1 MIGIDIVS
9 IEKFAKKI
17 NNEYFLKRAF
27 TEKEIYYAF
36 LKKDRI
42 KTLAGMYA
50 AKEAA
55 IKAFNLN
62 LGSILRGKIEIN
74 HINNKPELLI
84 AGKKILAEISISHDG
99 LYAIGI
105 CFQEENIIQIEID
118 KEIKKLMPNRKAN
131 SHKGDYGR
139 IGFLGGSPGMAG
151 SIYMSSM
158 AALRAGGG
166 LVYTLVPQSIS
177 QILQIKAN
185 EQIVKDIPCQEFY
198 YDDKILKNILS
209 TSKDLDVLAIGP
221 GMGKEESLNKLIAMI
236 LSSTEAQIIIDADG
250 LNALSRD
257 LSILNPKKNIV
268 LTPHIKEFSRLS
280 GLSIKEINSDRVKI
294 SQDFARRNKLVLVLK
309 SESTIVTDGDK
320 TYINKIG
327 NPGMAT
333 AGSGDVLTGIIASFL
348 HRLSPYDAAVL
359 GVYLHSLAGD
369 IARQKLGEDSLIAT
383 DIINNLSKAIKLMR

>member
-1 MIGIDIVS
+1 MIGIDIVN
-9 IEKFAKKI
+9 IEKFDKKI
-17 NNEYFLKRAF
+17 NNEYFIKKAF
-27 TEKEIYYAF
+27 TENEIYYAS
-36 LKKDRI
+36 LKKDKI
-42 KTLAGMYA
+42 KTLAGIYA
-50 AKEAA
+50 AKEAT
-55 IKAFNLN
+55 IKTYDLN

-84 AGKKILAEISISHDG
+84 AGKKISAEISISHDG

-105 CFQEENIIQIEID
+105 CFQEENKIQIEVD

-177 QILQIKAN
+177 KILQIKAN

-294 SQDFARRNKLVLVLK
+294 SQDFARRNKVVLVLK

>member
-1 MIGIDIVS
+1 MIGIDIVN

-17 NNEYFLKRAF
+17 NNEYFIKKAF
-27 TEKEIYYAF
+27 TENEIYYAS
-36 LKKDRI
+36 LKKDKI

-50 AKEAA
+50 AKEAT
-55 IKAFNLN
+55 IKAYDLN
-62 LGSILRGKIEIN
+62 LASILRCKIEIN

-84 AGKKILAEISISHDG
+84 ASKKIPAEISISHDG

-105 CFQEENIIQIEID
+105 CFQEENIIQIEVD

-151 SIYMSSM
+151 SIDMSSM

-166 LVYTLVPQSIS
+166 LVYTIVPKSIS

-185 EQIVKDIPCQEFY
+185 EQIVKEIPCQEFY
-198 YDDKILKNILS
+198 YDDKILKDILS

-221 GMGKEESLNKLIAMI
+221 GMGKQESLNKLIAMI

-257 LSILNPKKNIV
+257 LSILNPKKSIV

-359 GVYLHSLAGD
+359 GVYLHSLSGD

-383 DIINNLSKAIKLMR
+383 DIINNLSEAIKLMR

>member
-1 MIGIDIVS
+1 MIGIDIVN
-9 IEKFAKKI
+9 IENFAKKI
-17 NNEYFLKRAF
+17 NNEYFIKKAF
-27 TEKEIYYAF
+27 TENEIYYAS
-36 LKKDRI
+36 LKKDKI

-50 AKEAA
+50 AKEAT
-55 IKAFNLN
+55 IKAYNLN

-84 AGKKILAEISISHDG
+84 SGKKIPAEISISHDG

-105 CFQEENIIQIEID
+105 CFQEENIIQIKVD

-166 LVYTLVPQSIS
+166 LVYTIVPQSIS

-185 EQIVKDIPCQEFY
+185 EQIVKEIPCQEFY
-198 YDDKILKNILS
+198 YDDKIIKDILS

-221 GMGKEESLNKLIAMI
+221 GMGKQESLNKLIAMI

-257 LSILNPKKNIV
+257 LSILNPKKSIV

-359 GVYLHSLAGD
+359 GVYLHSLSGD

-383 DIINNLSKAIKLMR
+383 DIINNLSEAIKLMR

>member
-1 MIGIDIVS
+1 
-9 IEKFAKKI
+9 
-17 NNEYFLKRAF
+17 
-27 TEKEIYYAF
+27 
-36 LKKDRI
+36 
-42 KTLAGMYA
+42 
-50 AKEAA
+50 
-55 IKAFNLN
+55 
-62 LGSILRGKIEIN
+62 
-74 HINNKPELLI
+74 
-84 AGKKILAEISISHDG
+84 
-99 LYAIGI
+99 
-105 CFQEENIIQIEID
+105 
-118 KEIKKLMPNRKAN
+118 MPNRKAN

-166 LVYTLVPQSIS
+166 LVYTIVPQSIS

-185 EQIVKDIPCQEFY
+185 EQIVKEIPCQEFY
-198 YDDKILKNILS
+198 YDDKILKDILS

-268 LTPHIKEFSRLS
+268 ITPHIKEFSRLS
-280 GLSIKEINSDRVKI
+280 GLSIKEINADRVKI
-294 SQDFARRNKLVLVLK
+294 SQDFARRNKVVLVLK

-359 GVYLHSLAGD
+359 GVYLHSLSGD

-383 DIINNLSKAIKLMR
+383 DIINNLSEAIKLMR

>member
-1 MIGIDIVS
+1 MIGIDIVN
-9 IEKFAKKI
+9 IENFAKKI
-17 NNEYFLKRAF
+17 NNEYFIKKAF
-27 TEKEIYYAF
+27 TENEIYYAS
-36 LKKDRI
+36 LKKDKI
-42 KTLAGMYA
+42 KTLAGIYA
-50 AKEAA
+50 AKEAT
-55 IKAFNLN
+55 IKAYDLN
-62 LGSILRGKIEIN
+62 LASILRGKIEIN
-74 HINNKPELLI
+74 HINYKPELLI
-84 AGKKILAEISISHDG
+84 AGKKIPAEISISHDG

-105 CFQEENIIQIEID
+105 CFQEENIIQIKVD

-166 LVYTLVPQSIS
+166 LVYTIVPKSIS

-185 EQIVKDIPCQEFY
+185 EQIVKEIPCQEFY
-198 YDDKILKNILS
+198 YDDKILKDILS

-221 GMGKEESLNKLIAMI
+221 GMGKQESLNKLIAMI

-257 LSILNPKKNIV
+257 LSILNPKKSIV

-359 GVYLHSLAGD
+359 GVYLHSLSGD

-383 DIINNLSKAIKLMR
+383 DIINNLSEAIKLMR